1 MGPRKK
7 LVPKNA
13 PSPPKE
19 DANRRSSSR
28 LSLVPSS
35 TASKS
40 KQSDGQSPKKHRKL
54 STDAKELRTRKAS
67 RINKADLT
75 SSNSSDNETDDD
87 EDDKEPVSDENT
99 DKSYASDNNSN
110 STHDSRIK
118 RRQGSSRTS
127 KIKAMPIRETRR
139 RSCTL
144 TTANDK
150 NKVEN
155 DDEYEYEEKLLK
167 KSTKNTNISSSSE
180 SNSSFESTDEVKLN
194 DKRDLYDAEENSNLS
209 AIHKANE
216 HSHDEDDDDDDEDD
230 DDESETT
237 SGGEDEETAMKENL
251 NEDGE
256 ATVAGSNKPMKLTK
270 NGKIDRRTLRG
281 QLGWGRKGK
290 DGEEKKRKK
299 RRRKSRKSLFV
310 NQKYINRQKYILQMA
325 AANGV
330 DISNNPTNKSLL
342 SNTLN
347 NNINNSFSAQLTML
361 NQQAGCER
369 APKYVEIN
377 YMFKPVIL
385 NTFDKGYLIFNYNKE
400 KLEIGSSNDQNDN
413 NNNNNNKATTSSA
426 NSNTLEQINKNQQ
439 KVLSTLP
446 KVNLEVLK
454 EFPMCYSEFAL
465 PLNLIK

>member
-7 LVPKNA
+7 LAPKNA

-19 DANRRSSSR
+19 DAYRRSSSR
-28 LSLVPSS
+28 LSLVPSSS

-67 RINKADLT
+67 RSNKADLT
-75 SSNSSDNETDDD
+75 SSNSSDNDSDDD
-87 EDDKEPVSDENT
+87 DNEPVSDENT
-99 DKSYASDNNSN
+99 DKSYASDNDSN
-110 STHDSRIK
+110 STHDSQIK

-144 TTANDK
+144 TTVNDK

-155 DDEYEYEEKLLK
+155 DDEDEEKPLK
-167 KSTKNTNISSSSE
+167 KTTKNISSSSE

-216 HSHDEDDDDDDEDD
+216 HSHDEDEDDDDEDD

-237 SGGEDEETAMKENL
+237 SGGEDEEAATKENL

-270 NGKIDRRTLRG
+270 HGKIDRRTLRG
-281 QLGWGRKGK
+281 QLGWGRNGK

-400 KLEIGSSNDQNDN
+400 KLEIGSSSDQND
-413 NNNNNNKATTSSA
+413 NNKATTSSV